1 MGNKH
6 MPVTMAVT
14 AKAPKNYREAVRS
27 AHARD
32 WREALIE
39 GFKSLKGSQI

>member
-1 MGNKH
+1 MENKH

-14 AKAPKNYREAVRS
+14 AKAPKNHREAVRS

-32 WREALIE
+32 WREALIAE
-39 GFKSLKGSQI
+39 FKALKGSQI